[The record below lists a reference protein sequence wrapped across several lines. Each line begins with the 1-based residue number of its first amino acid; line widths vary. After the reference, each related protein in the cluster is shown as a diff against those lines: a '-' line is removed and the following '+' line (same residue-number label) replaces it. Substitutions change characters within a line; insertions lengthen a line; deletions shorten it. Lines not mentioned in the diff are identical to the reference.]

1 MSEPIL
7 SAQDLHKSYDLG
19 RRLIEV
25 LHGVSLEIG
34 EGEFLSLQGASGT
47 GKSTLL
53 HLLGGLDDPTSGEVL
68 ASGQSLSAMSSTRL
82 AKWRN
87 DEVGFVFQSYHL
99 LPEFDALENVLLP
112 ARMAHAN
119 RSESQKRAESLLERV
134 GLAKRM
140 SHLPAELSARTN
152 SVVALAR
159 ALINW
164 PTSRRRANRQSRLK
178 NRRRSARPP
187 LRTAV
192 RGQPHDDHRHTRRQG
207 GQGARRTVQ
216 LVDGLIA
223 TQRLAK
229 RIKIDS
235 RKSPLPGQGE
245 GQGEGRS
252 ARFCYEKTDDDHRP
266 ELELSIPSS
275 ALRAPSP
282 HGRRNRSPA
291 LGQAR
296 AVIRISLET
305 ENSPQSLASD
315 SSSRP

>member
-7 SAQDLHKSYDLG
+7 RAQDLHKSYDLG

-53 HLLGGLDDPTSGEVL
+53 HLLGGLDDPTSGEVF

-112 ARMAHAN
+112 ARMAHSN
-119 RSESQKRAESLLERV
+119 RAESQKRAESLLERV

-140 SHLPAELSARTN
+140 SHLPAELSGGEQQR
-152 SVVALAR
+152 VALAR
-159 ALINW
+159 ALINRPQLLLADE
-164 PTSRRRANRQSRLK
+164 PTGNLDSKTGGEVLDLLCELQSEANL
-178 NRRRSARPP
+178 
-187 LRTAV
+187 TMIIV
-192 RGQPHDDHRHTRRQG
+192 THDDKVAKR
-207 GQGARRTVQ
+207 ARRTVQ

-223 TQRLAK
+223 K
-229 RIKIDS
+229 
-235 RKSPLPGQGE
+235 
-245 GQGEGRS
+245 
-252 ARFCYEKTDDDHRP
+252 
-266 ELELSIPSS
+266 
-275 ALRAPSP
+275 
-282 HGRRNRSPA
+282 
-291 LGQAR
+291 
-296 AVIRISLET
+296 
-305 ENSPQSLASD
+305 
-315 SSSRP
+315 

>member
-7 SAQDLHKSYDLG
+7 RTNDLHKSYDLG

-53 HLLGGLDDPTSGEVL
+53 HLLGGLDDPTSGEVF

-87 DEVGFVFQSYHL
+87 GEVGFVFQSYHL

-119 RSESQKRAESLLERV
+119 RAESQNRAESLLERV

-140 SHLPAELSARTN
+140 HHLPAELSGGEQQR
-152 SVVALAR
+152 VALAR
-159 ALINW
+159 ALINQPQLLLADE
-164 PTSRRRANRQSRLK
+164 PTGNLDSKTGGEVLDLLCELQSEANLTMIIATHDDKVANRTHQ
-178 NRRRSARPP
+178 
-187 LRTAV
+187 
-192 RGQPHDDHRHTRRQG
+192 
-207 GQGARRTVQ
+207 TVQ

-223 TQRLAK
+223 
-229 RIKIDS
+229 I
-235 RKSPLPGQGE
+235 
-245 GQGEGRS
+245 
-252 ARFCYEKTDDDHRP
+252 
-266 ELELSIPSS
+266 
-275 ALRAPSP
+275 
-282 HGRRNRSPA
+282 
-291 LGQAR
+291 
-296 AVIRISLET
+296 
-305 ENSPQSLASD
+305 
-315 SSSRP
+315 

>member
-7 SAQDLHKSYDLG
+7 RTNDLHKSYDLG

-53 HLLGGLDDPTSGEVL
+53 HLLGGLDDPTSGEVF

-87 DEVGFVFQSYHL
+87 GEVGFVFQSYHL

-119 RSESQKRAESLLERV
+119 RAESQNRAESLLERV

-140 SHLPAELSARTN
+140 HHLPAELSGGEQQR
-152 SVVALAR
+152 VALAR
-159 ALINW
+159 ALINQPQLLLPDE
-164 PTSRRRANRQSRLK
+164 PTGNLDSKTGGEVLDLLCELQSEANLTMIIATHDDKVANRAHQ
-178 NRRRSARPP
+178 
-187 LRTAV
+187 
-192 RGQPHDDHRHTRRQG
+192 
-207 GQGARRTVQ
+207 TVQ

-223 TQRLAK
+223 
-229 RIKIDS
+229 I
-235 RKSPLPGQGE
+235 
-245 GQGEGRS
+245 
-252 ARFCYEKTDDDHRP
+252 
-266 ELELSIPSS
+266 
-275 ALRAPSP
+275 
-282 HGRRNRSPA
+282 
-291 LGQAR
+291 
-296 AVIRISLET
+296 
-305 ENSPQSLASD
+305 
-315 SSSRP
+315 

>member
-7 SAQDLHKSYDLG
+7 SAEDLHKSYDLG

-53 HLLGGLDDPTSGEVL
+53 HLLGGLDEPTSGEVF
-68 ASGQSLSAMSSTRL
+68 ASGQSLSAMSSARL

-119 RSESQKRAESLLERV
+119 RAESQKRAELLLERV

-140 SHLPAELSARTN
+140 GHLPAELSGGEQQR
-152 SVVALAR
+152 VALAR
-159 ALINW
+159 ALINRPQLLLADE
-164 PTSRRRANRQSRLK
+164 PTGNLDSKTGGEVLDLLCELQSEANLTMII
-178 NRRRSARPP
+178 A
-187 LRTAV
+187 T
-192 RGQPHDDHRHTRRQG
+192 HDDKVAKR
-207 GQGARRTVQ
+207 ARRTVQ

-223 TQRLAK
+223 K
-229 RIKIDS
+229 
-235 RKSPLPGQGE
+235 
-245 GQGEGRS
+245 
-252 ARFCYEKTDDDHRP
+252 
-266 ELELSIPSS
+266 
-275 ALRAPSP
+275 
-282 HGRRNRSPA
+282 
-291 LGQAR
+291 
-296 AVIRISLET
+296 
-305 ENSPQSLASD
+305 
-315 SSSRP
+315 